1 MRAREHSKN
10 HHSINSV
17 MSLVALMK
25 GKRSLET
32 VYKTL
37 DLFPYGKALSNWDRV
52 LIKVNFITTK
62 NWETGATTDPLM
74 VEALVNRIRELGK
87 EVIIVESDAQTTNA
101 YKAWVTSGMSE
112 IGERLEVPFIN
123 MRHIDKVEL
132 KVPNG
137 RVLKKIKVAKIAT
150 ESAIVSAAKL
160 KTHMSTQVT
169 LGLKNMF
176 GMLTTKF
183 KGRYHMRG
191 MDKVI
196 HDINLTLPPNLT
208 VIDGFIAMEGRG
220 PVHGQPIKMDTLIGS
235 LDPVAADAVASRVMG
250 FDPEKINHI
259 KWAHESRI
267 GEIKAI
273 EVIGKKVEKVRR
285 VFKKPV

>member
-1 MRAREHSKN
+1 
-10 HHSINSV
+10 
-17 MSLVALMK
+17 MSLVALIK

-37 DLFPYGKALSNWDRV
+37 DLISFSKALLNWDRV

-62 NWETGATTDPLM
+62 NWETGATTDPII

-101 YKAWVTSGMSE
+101 NKAWILSGMRE
-112 IGERLEVPFIN
+112 VGERLDVPFVN
-123 MRHIDKVEL
+123 MRHVDEKIEL
-132 KVPNG
+132 MVPNG
-137 RVLKKIKVAKIAT
+137 RELKKIKVAKIAT

-160 KTHMSTQVT
+160 KTHTSTYVT

-183 KGRYHMRG
+183 KGQYHIRG

-196 HDINLTLPPNLT
+196 HDINLTLRPHLT
-208 VIDGFIAMEGRG
+208 VIDGFVAMEGRG
-220 PVHGQPIKMDTLIGS
+220 PVHGKPVMMDTVIAS
-235 LDPVAADAVASRVMG
+235 LDPVAADTVASCIMG
-250 FDPEKINHI
+250 FDPKEIKHI
-259 KWAHESRI
+259 KWAHESGI
-267 GEIKAI
+267 GEMNNIKVLGKSI
-273 EVIGKKVEKVRR
+273 EEVRR
-285 VFKKPV
+285 VFERPV